1 MDGYSVEQAMHDLA
15 DAGYTEG
22 DAKRLAAHKV
32 HPGNRPSNTI
42 LFPELTPGTLGQ
54 LVALYEH
61 KVFVEG
67 VIWGINSFDQWGV
80 ELGKRL
86 ATRLAD
92 VVGDDSPY
100 PGENESTIGLLA
112 AIKRLSR
119 QSS

>member
-1 MDGYSVEQAMHDLA
+1 MDGYSKEQALQDLI
-15 DAGYTEG
+15 DSGQDKAGT
-22 DAKRLAAHKV
+22 KLLAEHKA

-42 LFPELTPGTLGQ
+42 LFGELSPESLGQ

-67 VIWGINSFDQWGV
+67 IIWGINSFDQWGV

-92 VVGDDSPY
+92 VVSDASPY

-112 AIKRLSR
+112 AIRRLSR